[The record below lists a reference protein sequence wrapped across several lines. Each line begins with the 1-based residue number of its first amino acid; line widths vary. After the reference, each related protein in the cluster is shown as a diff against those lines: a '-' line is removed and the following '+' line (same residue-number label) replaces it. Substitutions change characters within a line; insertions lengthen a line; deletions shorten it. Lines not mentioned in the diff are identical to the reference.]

1 MTDETFELTKEDKAY
16 LAEQDNKWE
25 ETLKNSNQKELAP
38 NKVLL
43 LRIKMSLISLCDLRA
58 FFVVKTYIISD

>member
-25 ETLKNSNQKELAP
+25 ETLKKLKSKRTST
-38 NKVLL
+38 K
-43 LRIKMSLISLCDLRA
+43 
-58 FFVVKTYIISD
+58 